1 MFKFKVYNSIAEEG
15 IKELLDN
22 GFQKNDDEPNAIL
35 LRSHKLDCKDMDNNL
50 KCIARA
56 GTGTN
61 NIPVEEATKRGIVV
75 FNTPGANSN
84 AVKELVLCGML
95 LASRGIIE
103 GSLFTKSL
111 ASSSSTSINDM
122 MEKQKKQYKGNEL
135 KGKTLGIIG
144 LGSVG
149 SLLAQAAEVLGM
161 KIIGYDPYISVDG
174 AWMLPKEVE
183 KADDIKYLLQNSDY
197 VSLHI
202 PLNKD
207 TKHFI
212 SKETLKFFKKGIKL
226 INLSRG
232 DIVNNLDVINAL
244 NNQILSKFIT
254 DFPTKELIER
264 VSKKNDVILLP
275 HLGASTKEAEINCA
289 IMAAQQT
296 KNFLANGVIVNSI
309 NFPKVKLG
317 RTTDFRLVI
326 IHKDEPGMIGNIA
339 QAIASENLNIKDM
352 INKSRNEIAITLIDL
367 EDNASQ
373 MLIEKINN
381 IKNVISIRVC

>member
-1 MFKFKVYNSIAEEG
+1 MFKFKIYNSIAEEG
-15 IKELLDN
+15 INELL
-22 GFQKNDDEPNAIL
+22 NDGYCRDDDDPDAIL
-35 LRSHKLDCKDMDNNL
+35 LRSHKLSSKDIGNNL

-56 GTGTN
+56 GAGTN
-61 NIPVEEATKRGIVV
+61 NIPTDEASKKGIVV

-95 LASRGIIE
+95 LGSRGIIE

-111 ASSSSTSINDM
+111 ATKDCASINDL

-149 SLLAQAAEVLGM
+149 SLLAQAAEILGM
-161 KIIGYDPYISVDG
+161 KIIGYDPYISVEG

-212 SKETLKFFKKGIKL
+212 SKKNLKFFKKGAKL

-232 DIVNNLDVINAL
+232 EIVNNSEVIKALDD
-244 NNQILSKFIT
+244 QIISKFIT

-264 VSKKNDVILLP
+264 VTKKNDVLLLP

-296 KNFLANGVIVNSI
+296 KNFLLNGVIVNSV
-309 NFPKVKLG
+309 NFPKIKLG
-317 RTTDFRLVI
+317 RTSEFRLVI
-326 IHKDEPGMIGNIA
+326 IHKDEPGVIGNIA

-367 EDNASQ
+367 EDNVSQ
-373 MLIEKINN
+373 YLMDKINN
-381 IKNVISIRVC
+381 IKNIISSRVC